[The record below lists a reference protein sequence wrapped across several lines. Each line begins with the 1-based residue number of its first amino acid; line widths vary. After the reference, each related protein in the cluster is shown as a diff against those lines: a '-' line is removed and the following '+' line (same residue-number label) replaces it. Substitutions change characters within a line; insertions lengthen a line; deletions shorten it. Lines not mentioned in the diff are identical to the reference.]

1 MSFFKA
7 IVKWQR
13 KAQTEGAGVFADLY
27 QVVRADLGSPVVDDV
42 DRIVTTVSM
51 ANGAY
56 TLAAQPDVP
65 RNITITHTAVS
76 TVDTLGTITITG
88 TDIGG
93 AVITE
98 VITPLNGTIA
108 SGAKAFKTVISV
120 VGAGWAVVAGADS
133 ITVGVGGLIGLP
145 HKLAVAT
152 HLYGVLN
159 GTREGTLPTLTVS
172 STVLSQNTVDFST
185 AWGGTQAYLTY
196 LV

>member
-152 HLYGVLN
+152 CL
-159 GTREGTLPTLTVS
+159 R
-172 STVLSQNTVDFST
+172 
-185 AWGGTQAYLTY
+185 
-196 LV
+196 